1 MHDDLEEGQGCER
14 GSRPVDEVD
23 AVRLCPAFEDLSV
36 GCFGD
41 VLDWKVARA
50 VELRDGVDRDPVSL
64 RSS

>member
-23 AVRLCPAFEDLSV
+23 AVLPSPAFEDLSV

-41 VLDWKVARA
+41 VLHGKVARA
-50 VELRDGVDRDPVSL
+50 VGADGVDRDPVPPVE
-64 RSS
+64 